1 MYANKCIARLISVY
15 FCILF
20 SQWHNTIFNDLFFTV
35 YMTLNTKK
43 SPDYRRINIPPWLD
57 GANAAAEPTR
67 EAIAAIFIMVRMK
80 WGNLS
85 KSARP
90 RTHTFQVE
98 ANLRMEQIYVF
109 VDNSLGQKVPVIFVN
124 A

>member
-67 EAIAAIFIMVRMK
+67 EAIAAIFIMVRMIVGK
-80 WGNLS
+80 S
-85 KSARP
+85 KQNQPDRE
-90 RTHTFQVE
+90 HILFK
-98 ANLRMEQIYVF
+98 LKQILEWSKFTY
-109 VDNSLGQKVPVIFVN
+109 L
-124 A
+124 

>member
-67 EAIAAIFIMVRMK
+67 EAIAAIFIMVRMM

-85 KSARP
+85 KTENTQP

-98 ANLRMEQIYVF
+98 ANLRVEQIYVF
-109 VDNSLGQKVPVIFVN
+109 VDNSVGQKVIFVQ
-124 A
+124 

>member
-67 EAIAAIFIMVRMK
+67 EAIAAIFIMVGRYNTMVGK
-80 WGNLS
+80 S
-85 KSARP
+85 KQNQPDRE
-90 RTHTFQVE
+90 HILFK
-98 ANLRMEQIYVF
+98 LKQILEWSKFTY
-109 VDNSLGQKVPVIFVN
+109 L
-124 A
+124 